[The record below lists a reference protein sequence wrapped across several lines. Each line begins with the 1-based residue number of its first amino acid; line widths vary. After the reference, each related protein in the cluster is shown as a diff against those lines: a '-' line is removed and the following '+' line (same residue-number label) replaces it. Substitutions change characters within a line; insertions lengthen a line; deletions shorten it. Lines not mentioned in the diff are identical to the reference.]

1 MRWESFTH
9 DIRYTLRTLRR
20 DFGFFAAAVLIIALA
35 IGANTAIFSVVN
47 AVLFR
52 PLPFQSPDRLVWI
65 ANTGSEGDLSSVTS
79 RVANY
84 LDWKR
89 MTRSLDGMAA
99 YFAFFDYGTY
109 NLIGR
114 GDPSRLVGVGVS
126 QDFLSF
132 LGVKPV
138 LGRNFV
144 EDECKWNGR
153 PAVILT
159 HGLWKRLFASDPNI
173 IGQSITLNDKA
184 TTIVGVLPAGFDF
197 STVFTPGSRV
207 DMLVPFPLTHET
219 DRWGNTL
226 AVIGRLK
233 PGATVR
239 QAQAEFDVI
248 NEQIRRSNKD
258 RWTFGAKLTPLQ
270 ERLTARFR
278 RALIILLCAVGAV
291 LLVACTNLSNLMLAR
306 AASRRR
312 EMAIRSALGAS
323 RWRLV
328 RQTLTESLLLSVL
341 GALLGLGLAYA
352 GIRYLSSIQGVT
364 IPLLETVRLD
374 GTALFF
380 TAVSALATGMLF
392 GIVPALQASGS
403 QDADSL
409 KDSARGLSESRKSHW
424 TRNSLVVS
432 EVALACVLL
441 VGAGLLMR
449 SFVRVLEVNP
459 GFRADRA
466 AAWRIDAGGRYTTA
480 KDGIAFYDRLVR
492 AVEAVPGVESAG
504 ITDALPLSRD
514 RSWNVVPRGA
524 VYPPGQEPLGHPRLV
539 DWRYLRT
546 MGILLLAGREF
557 NEADNASSEKVII
570 INQKAA
576 QRLWPGLNAIGQ
588 MVNTDEMRR
597 VVGVVGNVRHE
608 AMESEGGLEFYIPI
622 SQNANSSVE
631 LVVRTRLSP
640 AAVAPG
646 VRAAMRAV
654 EPELPTAEYQELG
667 ELIDRAVSPR
677 RFMLWLLGGFAAAAL
692 LLASLGIYGVIS
704 YAVSQRIPEIGIRM
718 ALGASGARVRR
729 SIMGQTI
736 GLVSIG
742 LALGLA
748 AGLVVARL
756 MASLLYRLQPLDAV
770 TFGLAIGLMFAV
782 ALAAGYVPALRASRV
797 DPASALRSS

>member
-1 MRWESFTH
+1 MRWESLAQ

-20 DFGFFAAAVLIIALA
+20 DFGFFGAAVVIIALG

-52 PLPFQSPDRLVWI
+52 PLPFDSPERLVWI

-84 LDWKR
+84 RDWKR

-109 NLIGR
+109 NLIGQ
-114 GDPSRLVGVGVS
+114 GDAKRLVGVGVS
-126 QDFLSF
+126 ENFLSF

-159 HGLWKRLFASDPNI
+159 HGLWKRLFAFDPNVT
-173 IGQSITLNDKA
+173 GRSITLNDKA
-184 TTIVGVLPAGFDF
+184 TTIVGVLPPGFDF

-207 DMLVPFPLTHET
+207 DMLVPFPLTQET

-226 AVIGRLK
+226 AVLGRLK
-233 PGATVR
+233 PKVTVS

-248 NEQIRRSNKD
+248 NEQIRSSNKD

-278 RALIILLCAVGAV
+278 RALIILLCAVAAV

-328 RQTLTESLLLSVL
+328 RQTLTESLLLSGL
-341 GALLGLGLAYA
+341 GALVGLGLAYT
-352 GIRYLSSIQGVT
+352 GIRFVSSIQGVT

-374 GTALFF
+374 STALFF
-380 TAVSALATGMLF
+380 TALSAIATGLLF
-392 GIVPALQASGS
+392 GIVPALQTSGAN
-403 QDADSL
+403 DADSL
-409 KDSARGLSESRKSHW
+409 KESSRGLSESRKSHW

-432 EVALACVLL
+432 QVALACILL
-441 VGAGLLMR
+441 VGAGLLIR
-449 SFVRVLEVNP
+449 SFVRVLEVDP

-466 AAWRIDAGGRYTTA
+466 AAWRIDAGGRYTTD
-480 KDGIAFYDRLVR
+480 KEQVAFYDRLVR
-492 AVEAVPGVESAG
+492 SVEGVPGVESAG

-514 RSWNVVPRGA
+514 RSWDMVPRGA
-524 VYPPGQEPLGHPRLV
+524 VYPPGMTPLGHPRLI

-546 MGILLLAGREF
+546 MGIPLLSGRDF
-557 NEADNASSEKVII
+557 NEADSASTEKVII
-570 INQKAA
+570 VNQKAA
-576 QRLWPGLNAIGQ
+576 QRLWPGRDAIGQ
-588 MVNTDEMRR
+588 MVGVDEMRR
-597 VVGVVGNVRHE
+597 VVGVAGNVRHE
-608 AMESEGGLEFYIPI
+608 AMEAEGGLEFYIPI
-622 SQNANSSVE
+622 PQNTNGSVE
-631 LVVRTRLSP
+631 LVVRTRLAP
-640 AAVAPG
+640 AAIAPG

-677 RFMLWLLGGFAAAAL
+677 RFMVWLLGAFAAAAL
-692 LLASLGIYGVIS
+692 LLASIGIYGVIS

-718 ALGASGARVRR
+718 ALGASAGTVRR
-729 SIMGQTI
+729 AVMNQTI
-736 GLVSIG
+736 ALVSIG
-742 LALGLA
+742 VAVGLCG
-748 AGLVVARL
+748 GLIVARL
-756 MASLLYRLQPLDAV
+756 MASLLYRLEPLDSI
-770 TFGLAIGLMFAV
+770 TFAV
-782 ALAAGYVPALRASRV
+782 SVGVMFTVALVAGYVPALRASRV